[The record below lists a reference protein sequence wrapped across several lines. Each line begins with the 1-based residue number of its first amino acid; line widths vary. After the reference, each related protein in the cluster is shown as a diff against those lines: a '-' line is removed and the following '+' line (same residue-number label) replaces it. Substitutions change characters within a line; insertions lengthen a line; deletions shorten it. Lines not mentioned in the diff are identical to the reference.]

1 MKRVALIFFCIL
13 FFSTFGF
20 SETELEKLWTQGKK
34 YNSDLYI
41 ADFSIEYA
49 ISSLENK
56 NSLYPFSLRTNFNS
70 SFSDGYSDLE
80 WYTTNSSGNISVV
93 KENPFGNS
101 FSGTLSYGISRGI
114 LNIFAEKIDRDNIGY
129 SHNPSVSFS
138 IEQSLYPAF
147 FQGVK
152 SDPNVELLRK
162 NLETSNYSKDTMEES
177 LIENITYNYIQ
188 QRCTLRELDKYEK
201 YLSFYDSK
209 IQAGK
214 EMLNES
220 QISIAE
226 LWNMENKRWEYYEGY
241 LTTLNSK
248 KNIALTLK
256 TLCGTEIEV
265 ISENSELPR
274 DENPVFNYNPIKEK
288 LLVELTKV
296 EIQNILDNQ
305 NFAPTLTMG
314 VSFSESTKT
323 KKDGVNYIEDKNSFD
338 WSFSLG
344 INFSNLLSSKN
355 KLRKEQYE
363 NNLEIYQ
370 EQLKELEKQN
380 VSQRENFEEIIK
392 SYELEE
398 NALEKIIKNK
408 ENYLKDYEI
417 MFENGKCSKFELEEI
432 QLSLLET
439 KILYENLK
447 DNLWFYKWKRAQCK

>member
-1 MKRVALIFFCIL
+1 MKKIILMFL
-13 FFSTFGF
+13 FFIIFASFAF
-20 SETELEKLWTQGKK
+20 SETELEKIWKK
-34 YNSDLYI
+34 AKLNNIDLYI
-41 ADFSIEYA
+41 ANSSIEYA

-56 NSLYPFSLRTNFNS
+56 SSLYPFTLRMNLTS
-70 SFSDGYSDLE
+70 SFNDNYPDLS
-80 WYTTNSSGNISVV
+80 WYTSNSSGSISIS
-93 KENPFGNS
+93 KQNPFGNS
-101 FSGTLSYGISRGI
+101 LVGSLGYGISRGI
-114 LNIFAEKIDRDNIGY
+114 LNIFAEKIDRNNIGY

-138 IEQSLYPAF
+138 IEQSLCPAF

-188 QRCTLRELDKYEK
+188 QRCTIRQLEKYEK

-214 EMLNES
+214 ELLNEA

-226 LWNMENKRWEYYEGY
+226 LWDLENKRWEYYEGY
-241 LTTLNSK
+241 LATLNSK
-248 KNIALTLK
+248 KNIELIIK

-274 DENPVFNYNPIKEK
+274 DENPVFNYNPIKAK
-288 LLVELTKV
+288 LLAELTKV
-296 EIQNILDNQ
+296 KMQNILDNQ

-323 KKDGVNYIEDKNSFD
+323 KKDSVDYIEDKNSFD

-380 VSQRENFEEIIK
+380 VSQRENIEEIIK

-398 NALEKIIKNK
+398 KALGEIIKNK

-417 MFENGKCSKFELEEI
+417 MFENGNCSKIELEEI

>member
-1 MKRVALIFFCIL
+1 M
-13 FFSTFGF
+13 
-20 SETELEKLWTQGKK
+20 
-34 YNSDLYI
+34 
-41 ADFSIEYA
+41 
-49 ISSLENK
+49 
-56 NSLYPFSLRTNFNS
+56 
-70 SFSDGYSDLE
+70 
-80 WYTTNSSGNISVV
+80 
-93 KENPFGNS
+93 
-101 FSGTLSYGISRGI
+101 
-114 LNIFAEKIDRDNIGY
+114 
-129 SHNPSVSFS
+129 
-138 IEQSLYPAF
+138 
-147 FQGVK
+147 
-152 SDPNVELLRK
+152 
-162 NLETSNYSKDTMEES
+162 
-177 LIENITYNYIQ
+177 
-188 QRCTLRELDKYEK
+188 
-201 YLSFYDSK
+201 
-209 IQAGK
+209 
-214 EMLNES
+214 
-220 QISIAE
+220 
-226 LWNMENKRWEYYEGY
+226 
-241 LTTLNSK
+241 
-248 KNIALTLK
+248 
-256 TLCGTEIEV
+256 

-296 EIQNILDNQ
+296 KMQNILDNQ

-380 VSQRENFEEIIK
+380 VSQRENIEEIIK

-398 NALEKIIKNK
+398 KALGEIIKNK
-408 ENYLKDYEI
+408 ETYLKDYETLY
-417 MFENGKCSKFELEEI
+417 ENGKCSKFELEEI

>member
-13 FFSTFGF
+13 IFSTFGF
-20 SETELEKLWTQGKK
+20 SETELEKLWIQGKK

-56 NSLYPFSLRTNFNS
+56 NSLYPFTLRTNFNS

-241 LTTLNSK
+241 LATLNSK

-256 TLCGTEIEV
+256 TLCGIEIEV
-265 ISENSELPR
+265 ISEKSELPR

-296 EIQNILDNQ
+296 KMQNILDNQ

-338 WSFSLG
+338 WSFSVG
-344 INFSNLLSSKN
+344 ISFDEFFSPAR
-355 KLRKEQYE
+355 KLRNELHK
-363 NNLEIYQ
+363 NNLALYSSELRVFKTQFNNQKNNCDFMIESYKKQ
-370 EQLKELEKQN
+370 INNTEKILQNCKQSVDNFEQLF
-380 VSQRENFEEIIK
+380 S
-392 SYELEE
+392 S
-398 NALEKIIKNK
+398 
-408 ENYLKDYEI
+408 
-417 MFENGKCSKFELEEI
+417 GKCSKMDLDESKLQFLNI
-432 QLSLLET
+432 
-439 KILYENLK
+439 KCIYENLK
-447 DNLWFYKWKRAQCK
+447 DSLWFYTWKRMLYK